1 MNFKVSAKQD
11 EYSPLPARQRQTT
24 HHSAHKKDNS
34 NNGVDCSSSTPLQ
47 SQFSPP
53 PPDLHHFGPLKN
65 VLQRR
70 CFADGKDVKYGAR
83 EKLRQS
89 SKEFYPTSAQLVTQW
104 WKKKVL
110 IMETLRKINLKLEG
124 MYPWY
129 T

>member
-34 NNGVDCSSSTPLQ
+34 NNGVDCSSSTSLQ
-47 SQFSPP
+47 SQFITP

-70 CFADGKDVKYGAR
+70 CFADGKDVKHGAR
-83 EKLRQS
+83 EKLGRS
-89 SKEFYPTSAQLVTQW
+89 STACNAMV
-104 WKKKVL
+104 KKNVL